1 MNPQDDIAVDPYATS
16 FQQDPFSTY
25 DEIRAATP
33 VFKVPGHDWY
43 MVTSMDLIRAALLD
57 PATFSNQVTAGRRS
71 DPPPEIAAQVRAIRA
86 QGLEYH
92 NALNLSDPPQH
103 TRYRRLINRAFAPRA
118 LAAMDA
124 LVADVAAELADRLVD
139 GTRIDV
145 IDVITR
151 PLPVFAILRILGLD
165 DARRDDISVWSES
178 ANAGLGSS
186 LSHERWLETE
196 QHNLAFQLLIA
207 AELDERRLRPRADL
221 LTALVQAEPGDA
233 PLDNAHLVW
242 LVRELIVAGNETTT
256 RFMAELIMRFDRQP
270 GIWKGMDDDPAIIAN
285 LIEEGLRMA
294 TPAMGMFR
302 VLRRDVVFGG
312 VPLTAGTTV
321 FLAYGAGNRD
331 PSEFADPHTFDGER
345 ANARDHIAFG
355 HGIHVCVGAS
365 LARMESRAILTALA
379 RRVES
384 LRVAEDATRT
394 YLPSFVLH
402 GLVDLPVTV
411 ALRG

>member
-1 MNPQDDIAVDPYATS
+1 M
-16 FQQDPFSTY
+16 
-25 DEIRAATP
+25 
-33 VFKVPGHDWY
+33 
-43 MVTSMDLIRAALLD
+43 
-57 PATFSNQVTAGRRS
+57 
-71 DPPPEIAAQVRAIRA
+71 
-86 QGLEYH
+86 
-92 NALNLSDPPQH
+92 
-103 TRYRRLINRAFAPRA
+103 
-118 LAAMDA
+118 
-124 LVADVAAELADRLVD
+124 
-139 GTRIDV
+139 
-145 IDVITR
+145 
-151 PLPVFAILRILGLD
+151 
-165 DARRDDISVWSES
+165 
-178 ANAGLGSS
+178 GSS

-207 AELDERRLRPRADL
+207 AELDERRVRPRADL

-270 GIWKGMDDDPAIIAN
+270 GIWKRMDDDPAIIAN

-302 VLRRDVVFGG
+302 VLRRDVVLGG
-312 VPLTAGTTV
+312 VPLDAGTTV

-384 LRVAEDATRT
+384 LRVAKDATRT